1 MAEGRESNLSKDL
14 RYNEAGIDTIVKDCP
29 GIARHR
35 LRLQKRDAVLF
46 FMEALVSKDFIQRDV
61 LGYLLSQDG
70 PVLRDLERYNNVPI
84 GTINKLDHMDQV
96 IDAIMD
102 GQAVLI
108 ADGVNQA
115 FSFKVNKKPQR
126 SIEEPATEKDIRG
139 PHNGFIER
147 LEANTALIQSYLK
160 TPALKMRRY
169 ETGLRSKT
177 TVGVFYIEGL
187 ANPKIIDE
195 FDAKIKA
202 VKTDSAFSPSYLE
215 ELIGGHAWTT
225 FPLFYSTERV
235 DKAVA
240 YLLEGR
246 LVILVDGFP
255 QSLSVPSAFV
265 MALQT
270 ADDYNI
276 RAIAASVIRLL
287 RFGALFI
294 SLFLPALYIA
304 ILTFHYETIPLSLL
318 IPLAETRSK
327 VPFPPVVEAFTMEL
341 IFEVIRESGIR
352 LPSPIGQTVGVV
364 GGLVLGQAAVAAGI
378 VSNVM
383 IIVVA
388 LTGMANFIIP
398 NFEVALAIRLVRFPL
413 MILAAMFGIVG
424 ISVGSTILFTHLIS
438 LKSLGQP
445 YMIPFFPF
453 NLRDLKDAFIIMPA
467 AIRRSR
473 PTLAQPQQY
482 RRKKN

>member
-1 MAEGRESNLSKDL
+1 MAEGRDSALSKDL
-14 RYNEAGIDTIVKDCP
+14 RHNETGIDTILKDCP
-29 GIARHR
+29 GIVRHR
-35 LRLQKRDAVLF
+35 LRLQKKDAVLF
-46 FMEALVSKDFIQRDV
+46 FMEALVNKDFIQRDI
-61 LGYLLSQDG
+61 LGYLLNQEG
-70 PVLRDLERYNNVPI
+70 PVLRDLQRYNQAPI
-84 GTINKLDHMDQV
+84 GTINKLEYIDQV

-108 ADGVNQA
+108 ADGVNRA
-115 FSFKVNKKPQR
+115 FSFKVTNRPQR
-126 SIEEPATEKDIRG
+126 SILESATEKDVRG
-139 PHNGFIER
+139 PHNGFIDR
-147 LEANTALIQSYLK
+147 LEVNISLIQSYLK

-177 TVGVFYIEGL
+177 TVAAFYIEGL
-187 ANPKIIDE
+187 ANQKLIDE
-195 FDAKIKA
+195 FDQRIKSI
-202 VKTDSAFSPSYLE
+202 KTDSVISSSYLG
-215 ELIGGHAWTT
+215 ELIGGDSWTT
-225 FPLFYSTERV
+225 FPLFYSSERV

-240 YLLEGR
+240 CLLEGR
-246 LVILVDGFP
+246 LIIMIDGFP

-265 MALQT
+265 MAFQT
-270 ADDYNI
+270 ADDYSI
-276 RAIAASVIRLL
+276 RAVAASFIRIL
-287 RFGALFI
+287 RFSAFFI

-304 ILTFHYETIPLSLL
+304 ILTFHYESIPLSLL

-327 VPFPPVVEAFTMEL
+327 VPFPPVVEAFIMEI

-398 NFEVALAIRLVRFPL
+398 NYEVALAVRLVRFPL

-438 LKSLGQP
+438 LKSFGQP

-453 NLRDLKDAFIIMPA
+453 NLRDLRDAFIVMPA